1 MTHLRR
7 LAAPLSVLLLL
18 ISTTALVTAPAAA
31 QSGVRVFVLVND
43 MVDDEDREEQWQMRV
58 TIRSAGACNPT
69 AGVAEYS
76 SSWLNAGSQVGVD
89 LSLDECIFEIS
100 AVMRQAGL
108 RTDCWFTAQLSWD
121 LPGGTTPAD
130 NSVFTTSAPEGVSRL
145 SVVRKPRSSCAF
157 PTETR
162 FFISATD
169 VVEQLPVPSADADL
183 LALARRAAAVS
194 TFDVRITP
202 DYPSGSVPAGCD
214 DTATLTIRGDGRRV
228 DQPLDVV
235 GGGCR
240 FRASI
245 VGAPAAFDVV
255 EQATRSFADSDRI
268 IDLSSLVRLPH
279 ARIAIVQDVQGS
291 ADGGAVSYAI
301 NRSCGDT
308 DVDPAGAGKARSV
321 LYTGRYTVHSPTA
334 PDFGPAVTYPAVAAA
349 ADSDDVVGCSV
360 SVAIGDV
367 PADCVVDGALTRTLT
382 WTEANP
388 VSNFDFEFDIT
399 CGAVQVTTTTTTEPV
414 TEDPADEDPD
424 GTVAVA
430 GDEVRIVARK
440 LSNGK
445 IEFGLQQQQSDDSW
459 GDRLRPTRRFFPA
472 PARAGRWLQS
482 SPVALAVAAA
492 PEDFSED
499 VSVRIVARR
508 LSDDRVEFGLQ
519 QRADDGTWDEPLLP
533 ARRFFP
539 ADTAVGRWLVSSP
552 QNVSAE

>member
-1 MTHLRR
+1 MRASRSFTEQRPDHQ
-7 LAAPLSVLLLL
+7 SD
-18 ISTTALVTAPAAA
+18 IAPAAS
-31 QSGVRVFVLVND
+31 SGTHRHH
-43 MVDDEDREEQWQMRV
+43 
-58 TIRSAGACNPT
+58 P
-69 AGVAEYS
+69 
-76 SSWLNAGSQVGVD
+76 
-89 LSLDECIFEIS
+89 EC
-100 AVMRQAGL
+100 RGL
-108 RTDCWFTAQLSWD
+108 
-121 LPGGTTPAD
+121 
-130 NSVFTTSAPEGVSRL
+130 
-145 SVVRKPRSSCAF
+145 
-157 PTETR
+157 
-162 FFISATD
+162 
-169 VVEQLPVPSADADL
+169 
-183 LALARRAAAVS
+183 
-194 TFDVRITP
+194 
-202 DYPSGSVPAGCD
+202 
-214 DTATLTIRGDGRRV
+214 GRR
-228 DQPLDVV
+228 
-235 GGGCR
+235 GR
-240 FRASI
+240 
-245 VGAPAAFDVV
+245 
-255 EQATRSFADSDRI
+255 T
-268 IDLSSLVRLPH
+268 
-279 ARIAIVQDVQGS
+279 
-291 ADGGAVSYAI
+291 VSYAI
-301 NRSCGDT
+301 NRACGDT

-492 PEDFSED
+492 PEDLSED

-508 LSDDRVEFGLQ
+508 LRRRPGRIRV
-519 QRADDGTWDEPLLP
+519 A
-533 ARRFFP
+533 AACRRRH
-539 ADTAVGRWLVSSP
+539 VG
-552 QNVSAE
+552 